1 MKKKGMSEVEFLAL
15 LQKVLP
21 HATRDPRLSTMIYEQ
36 VERELR
42 LINSLKTFE
51 KFCTEGSLPDL
62 EPETVANYQSLLA
75 TNFGEENVTVT
86 PNEAGDAVEVEIT
99 LPDGTITNRIRV
111 QPPGAEDEEAV
122 EAPWVPFPVALPS
135 DPELVWMLARREN
148 VGPDEAAMALERAQ
162 GDFWESKPGL
172 KLQRDRVEKTFAE
185 FINRVQAG
193 AIGERGIKRLHKLPE
208 TLKVLHQGPAP
219 AEEGTRRNFNAKPN
233 AATQA

>member
-1 MKKKGMSEVEFLAL
+1 MKKKGMSELEFLAL

-42 LINSLKTFE
+42 LVNSLKTFE

-86 PNEAGDAVEVEIT
+86 PTEAGDAVEVEIN
-99 LPDGTITNRIRV
+99 LPDGKVTNRIRV
-111 QPPGAEDEEAV
+111 QPPGAEEEEPV

-193 AIGERGIKRLHKLPE
+193 ALGERGIKRFHKSPE
-208 TLKVLHQGPAP
+208 ALKVLHQGPASENP
-219 AEEGTRRNFNAKPN
+219 EGRRSSTGKPN
-233 AATQA
+233 ASSED